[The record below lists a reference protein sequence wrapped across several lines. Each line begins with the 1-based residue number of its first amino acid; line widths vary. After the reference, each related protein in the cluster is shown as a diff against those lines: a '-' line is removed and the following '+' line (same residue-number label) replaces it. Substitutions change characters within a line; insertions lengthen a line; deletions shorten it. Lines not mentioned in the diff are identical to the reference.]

1 MTAKKVLTEKIE
13 EYSKSLQSSGCVN
26 SQLIVMTLDDDI
38 EQINQLSDASAEALL
53 FTIRQHEE
61 RFNNMIEPT
70 NYTAFLTS
78 VTEH

>member
-13 EYSKSLQSSGCVN
+13 EYSESLQSSGCVN

-70 NYTAFLTS
+70 NYIAFLTS

>member
-1 MTAKKVLTEKIE
+1 
-13 EYSKSLQSSGCVN
+13 
-26 SQLIVMTLDDDI
+26 MTLDDDI

>member
-1 MTAKKVLTEKIE
+1 MTAKKVLIEKIE
-13 EYSKSLQSSGCVN
+13 EYSKSLQSSGSVN
-26 SQLIVMTLDDDI
+26 NQLIVMTLDDDI

-53 FTIRQHEE
+53 FTIRQHED
-61 RFNNMIEPT
+61 RFENVIAPT